1 MRQLV
6 RQQLQGKQ
14 LEEPHLVKVISGARK
29 GSRICPTG
37 EAIRLVGNE
46 NKLMVVHFLLDRP
59 MRFSELQ
66 KLGLDSK
73 TLSRILKGLE
83 KNGLVDRSVVSTR
96 PFAVQ
101 YSLTEMG
108 MDLKPAIDSFWTWA
122 NKWIV

>member
-1 MRQLV
+1 V
-6 RQQLQGKQ
+6 
-14 LEEPHLVKVISGARK
+14 
-29 GSRICPTG
+29 CPTG

-46 NKLMVVHFLLDRP
+46 KKLMVVHFLLDRP
-59 MRFSELQ
+59 MRFNELL

-83 KNGLVDRSVVSTR
+83 KNGLANRNVISTR

-108 MDLKPAIDSFWTWA
+108 TDLKPVLESFWVWA
-122 NKWIV
+122 NKWII